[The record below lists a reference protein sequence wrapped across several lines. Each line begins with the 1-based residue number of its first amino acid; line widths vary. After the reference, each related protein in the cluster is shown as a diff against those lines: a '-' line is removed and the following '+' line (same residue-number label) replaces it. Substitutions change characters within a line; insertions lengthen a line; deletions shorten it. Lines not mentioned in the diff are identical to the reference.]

1 MPEPVTLEEMKLHLR
16 TDSAEDNELISALIS
31 AARTTVENFTRRSL
45 MTQTFELVYDGA
57 SSSIE
62 IPRPPLQ
69 EIKKI
74 ETIDENG
81 VRSEVDPSTY
91 YIDISG
97 TSPGRVSLRPRY
109 SWPEHR
115 GFASFII
122 TGVAGYGNEPESV
135 PAPIREAIK
144 KLVAEMY
151 ENRGGSD
158 ILLGTH
164 PLTNQQQL
172 IMAIL
177 APYRVIRI

>member
-1 MPEPVTLEEMKLHLR
+1 MLEPITIEEMKLHLR
-16 TDSAEDNELISALIS
+16 IDSAEDNALISALIT
-31 AARTTVENFTRRSL
+31 AARTTAENFTRRTL

-57 SSSIE
+57 LSSIE

-74 ETIDENG
+74 ETIDEDG
-81 VRSEVDPSTY
+81 VRSEVDPASY
-91 YIDISG
+91 YVDISG
-97 TSPGRVSLRPRY
+97 TSPGRVSLRPGY

-115 GFASFII
+115 GFASFLI
-122 TGVAGYGNEPESV
+122 TGVAGYGSAPESV

-151 ENRGGSD
+151 ESRGGSD
-158 ILLGTH
+158 ILLGTN

-177 APYRVIRI
+177 APYRVIRL

>member
-1 MPEPVTLEEMKLHLR
+1 MPEPVTLDEMKRHLR
-16 TDSAEDNELISALIS
+16 IDSAEDNALVSALITS
-31 AARTTVENFTRRSL
+31 ARTTVEDFTRRAL
-45 MTQTFELVYDGA
+45 MTQTFELVFDGV

-74 ETIDENG
+74 ETIDEDG
-81 VRSEVDPSTY
+81 VRSEIDPSTY
-91 YIDISG
+91 YVDISG
-97 TSPGRVSLRPRY
+97 TSPGRISLRPGY
-109 SWPEHR
+109 TWPEHR

-122 TGVAGYGNEPESV
+122 TGVAGYGNEPEAV
-135 PAPIREAIK
+135 PGPIREAVK
-144 KLVAEMY
+144 KLVAELY

-172 IMAIL
+172 IMAL
-177 APYRVIRI
+177 LGPYRVIRL